1 MQKFLIV
8 IDMQNDFIDGAL
20 GTPEAI
26 VIVDRVALKLHSYP
40 PQCLFATQD
49 THGPDYLRTQ
59 EGKNLPIV
67 HCVKGTEGWEIHES
81 LRSILM
87 SGRIYEKRTF
97 GSVDMAV
104 YLTLLHESC
113 DFELEL
119 VGVCT
124 DICVISNALLLK
136 SMLPEVTI
144 TVDASCCAG
153 TTPENHRRALEVMKS
168 CQINV
173 INEEPE
179 KADAALAQN
188 NDFGADFL
196 RCLQSR
202 VS

>member
-1 MQKFLIV
+1 
-8 IDMQNDFIDGAL
+8 
-20 GTPEAI
+20 
-26 VIVDRVALKLHSYP
+26 
-40 PQCLFATQD
+40 
-49 THGPDYLRTQ
+49 
-59 EGKNLPIV
+59 
-67 HCVKGTEGWEIHES
+67 
-81 LRSILM
+81 
-87 SGRIYEKRTF
+87 
-97 GSVDMAV
+97 
-104 YLTLLHESC
+104 
-113 DFELEL
+113 
-119 VGVCT
+119 
-124 DICVISNALLLK
+124 
-136 SMLPEVTI
+136 MLPEVTI